1 MNQTDTMRIYRYNL
15 TLRKEENPDSM
26 CFLMGYSRKH
36 RAFSTKDSCQ
46 KKHKTISIILVLQEI
61 LETGQYRGR
70 FDVMGLR
77 SRNATGCWQPL
88 ETRTEAWDRS
98 SSTNFRGKMALPV
111 L

>member
-36 RAFSTKDSCQ
+36 RVFSTKDSCQ

-61 LETGQYRGR
+61 LETGQY
-70 FDVMGLR
+70 VKHHQ
-77 SRNATGCWQPL
+77 NVIKNKTGSMLKFLQQIHCK
-88 ETRTEAWDRS
+88 EKGGAEII
-98 SSTNFRGKMALPV
+98 V
-111 L
+111 IV

>member
-15 TLRKEENPDSM
+15 TLGKEENPDSM

-61 LETGQYRGR
+61 LETGQY
-70 FDVMGLR
+70 VKHHQ
-77 SRNATGCWQPL
+77 NVIKNKTGSMLKFLQQIHCK
-88 ETRTEAWDRS
+88 EKGGAEII
-98 SSTNFRGKMALPV
+98 V
-111 L
+111 IV

>member
-61 LETGQYRGR
+61 LETGQY
-70 FDVMGLR
+70 VKHHQ
-77 SRNATGCWQPL
+77 NVIKNKTGSMLKFLQQIHCK
-88 ETRTEAWDRS
+88 EKGGAEII
-98 SSTNFRGKMALPV
+98 V
-111 L
+111 IV